1 MKEIKFRGYNKDF
14 DGDHF
19 VYGETILFQEY
30 RQQWVMLIENE
41 LGEQWVDIKEPQQCV
56 GINDK
61 NGKELY
67 EGDIVHLFGHD
78 TMNKYDWKAVVEFGN
93 PNSLYSWGYQL
104 KPIGEFEYNTD
115 ILCWIGMEDANI
127 YCEVV
132 GNIYEN
138 PELAS

>member
-1 MKEIKFRGYNKDF
+1 MREIMFRGYNKDF

-41 LGEQWVDIKEPQQCV
+41 LGEQWVDIKEPQQYV

-61 NGKELY
+61 NDSEIY
-67 EGDIVHLFGHD
+67 EGDIVIAYDEMID
-78 TMNKYDWKAVVEFGN
+78 TICKGQIAWDECECGFCIKGSEPTFI
-93 PNSLYSWGYQL
+93 GYYPEL
-104 KPIGEFEYNTD
+104 
-115 ILCWIGMEDANI
+115 
-127 YCEVV
+127 EVI

-138 PELAS
+138 QELVS